1 MRKKQHLNSIKKRWG
16 FNSMEEKKEN
26 KKPIPRI
33 KMREQDPLKR
43 ARNFMEV
50 PYGYT
55 PEEAVHEAS
64 RCLSCLR
71 PTCRSGCPVA
81 VDIPSFI
88 KLVKEGR
95 FIEAAWKIKEDNALP
110 AVCGR
115 VCPQEIQC
123 ESLCIL
129 GKKGE
134 SVAIGN
140 LERFVSDYEREK
152 GEVQIPE
159 KPKPTGRKIAIIGS
173 GPAGLT
179 CAADLIKSGH
189 QVTLFEALHKPGG
202 VLIYGIPE
210 FRLPKAI
217 VEKEVDYIRKL
228 GVEVKVNAVIGKL
241 FTVDELFNDYGY
253 DACFIA
259 TGAGLPMFL
268 GIPGENLNGIYSA
281 NEFLTRANLMKA
293 YLFPEYDTP
302 IKRGKKVAVF
312 GGGNVAMDAARV
324 ALRLGAE
331 EVYLIYRRSEAEMPA
346 RKAEIHHAHE
356 EGVEFLML
364 TNPVR
369 FIDDG
374 KGNVSAVECI
384 KMELGEPDASGRRK
398 PVPISGSEFQ
408 IELDVAIPA
417 IGTRSNPL
425 LTKTIPDLLLNKR
438 GYIMADEETGMT
450 SKRGVFAGG
459 DIITGSATVILAMGA
474 GRKSAQSINE
484 YLKWK
489 YWETSKFVG

>member
-1 MRKKQHLNSIKKRWG
+1 
-16 FNSMEEKKEN
+16 MEERKED
-26 KKPIPRI
+26 KKPKNRV
-33 KMREQDPLKR
+33 KMREQDPLVR

-55 PEEAVHEAS
+55 PEEAIEEAS
-64 RCLSCLR
+64 RCLSCLN
-71 PTCRSGCPVA
+71 PSCTKGCPVA

-88 KLVKEGR
+88 KLIKEGK
-95 FIEAAWKIKEDNALP
+95 FIEAAWKIKEENALP

-134 SVAIGN
+134 PVAIGN
-140 LERFVSDYEREK
+140 LERFAADYETEK
-152 GEVQIPE
+152 GEIQLPE

-173 GPAGLT
+173 GPGGLT
-179 CAADLIKSGH
+179 CASDLIKSGH

-202 VLIYGIPE
+202 VLMYGIPE

-217 VEKEVDYIRKL
+217 VGKEVDYIKKL
-228 GVEVKVNAVIGKL
+228 GVEVVVNAVIGKL
-241 FTVDELFNDYGY
+241 YSVDELFNEYGS

-268 GIPGENLNGIYSA
+268 GISGENLNGIYSA

-331 EVYLIYRRSEAEMPA
+331 KVYLIYRRSEDEMPA
-346 RKAEIHHAHE
+346 RKAENHHAHE
-356 EGVEFLML
+356 EGIEFMLL
-364 TNPVR
+364 TNPTR

-374 KGNVSAVECI
+374 KGNVCAVECI
-384 KMELGEPDASGRRK
+384 KMELGEPDQSGRKK
-398 PVPISGSEFQ
+398 PIPIQGSEFQ
-408 IELDVAIPA
+408 IEIDVGIPA
-417 IGTRSNPL
+417 LGTRSNPL
-425 LTKTIPDLLLNKR
+425 LVSTLPDLKLNKR
-438 GYIMADEETGMT
+438 GYIMAEEETGMT
-450 SKRGVFAGG
+450 SKLGVFAGG
-459 DIITGSATVILAMGA
+459 DIVTGSATVILAMGA
-474 GRKSAQSINE
+474 GRKAAKAINE

-489 YWETSKFVG
+489 YWDTSGFAKTE

>member
-1 MRKKQHLNSIKKRWG
+1 MDDNKEKKQPKSRT
-16 FNSMEEKKEN
+16 
-26 KKPIPRI
+26 
-33 KMREQDPLKR
+33 KMREQDPLVR

-55 PEEAVHEAS
+55 PEEASQEAS
-64 RCLSCLR
+64 RCLSCLK
-71 PTCRSGCPVA
+71 PACREGCPVA
-81 VDIPSFI
+81 VNIPAFI
-88 KLVKEGR
+88 KLIKEGK
-95 FIEAAWKIKEDNALP
+95 FVEAAWKIKEDNAMP

-134 SVAIGN
+134 PVAIGN
-140 LERFVSDYEREK
+140 LERFVADFEREEA
-152 GEVQIPE
+152 EVQIPE
-159 KPKPTGRKIAIIGS
+159 KPKPTGRKVAIIGS
-173 GPAGLT
+173 GPAGLS
-179 CAADLIKSGH
+179 CAADLIKAGH
-189 QVTLFEALHKPGG
+189 EVSLFEALHKPGG

-228 GVEVKVNAVIGKL
+228 GVDVALNAVVGKL
-241 FTVDELFNDYGY
+241 YTIDELFDERGY
-253 DACFIA
+253 DACFVA

-268 GIPGENLNGIYSA
+268 GIPGENLNGVYSA

-302 IKRGKKVAVF
+302 IKRGKNVAVF

-324 ALRLGAE
+324 AMRLGAE
-331 EVYLIYRRSEAEMPA
+331 KVYLVYRRSQAEMPA
-346 RKAEIHHAHE
+346 RKAEIHHAQE
-356 EGVEFLML
+356 EGVEFLLL
-364 TNPVR
+364 TNPLR
-369 FIDDG
+369 FVDDG
-374 KGNVSAVECI
+374 KGNVAAIECM

-398 PVPISGSEFQ
+398 PVPVKGSEFQ
-408 IELDVAIPA
+408 VEIDVAIPA

-425 LTKTIPDLLLNKR
+425 LTKTAPDLALNKK
-438 GYIMADEETGMT
+438 GYIVADEETGMT
-450 SKRGVFAGG
+450 SKKGVFAGG

-474 GRKSAQSINE
+474 GRKAAKAIND
-484 YLKWK
+484 YLKWTH
-489 YWETSKFVG
+489 WDTGKFVSH

>member
-1 MRKKQHLNSIKKRWG
+1 LIDIKKRWRLNKMG
-16 FNSMEEKKEN
+16 AGKEKEKKT
-26 KKPIPRI
+26 KPRV
-33 KMREQDPLKR
+33 KMRGQDPLER

-55 PEEAVHEAS
+55 PDEAVEEAH
-64 RCLSCLR
+64 RCLTCLR
-71 PTCRSGCPVA
+71 PTCRNGCPVE
-81 VDIPSFI
+81 VDITSFI
-88 KLVKEGR
+88 KLIKEGK
-95 FIEAAWKIKEDNALP
+95 FIEAAWKVKEKNALP

-134 SVAIGN
+134 PVAIGN
-140 LERFVSDYEREK
+140 LERFVADYEREK
-152 GEVQIPE
+152 GEIKVPE
-159 KPKPTGRKIAIIGS
+159 IPKPTGRKVAIIGS
-173 GPAGLT
+173 GPGGLT

-210 FRLPKAI
+210 FRLPKVI
-217 VEKEVDYIRKL
+217 VEREIEYIKKM
-228 GVEVKVNAVIGKL
+228 GVELKLNTVIGKL
-241 FTVDELFNDYGY
+241 YTIDEILNNQGY

-259 TGAGLPMFL
+259 TGAGLPIFL
-268 GIPGENLNGIYSA
+268 GIPGENFNGIYSA

-312 GGGNVAMDAARV
+312 GGGNVAMDSARV

-331 EVYLIYRRSEAEMPA
+331 KVYLIYRRSEAEMPA
-346 RKAEIHHAHE
+346 RKAEVHHAHE
-356 EGVEFLML
+356 EGIEFVFL
-364 TNPVR
+364 TNPTR

-374 KGNVSAVECI
+374 KGNVCGVECI
-384 KMELGEPDASGRRK
+384 KMELGEPDQSGRKK
-398 PVPISGSEFQ
+398 PIPIKGSEFK
-408 IELDVAIPA
+408 IEIDVAIPA
-417 IGTRSNPL
+417 LGTRANPL
-425 LTKTIPDLLLNKR
+425 LVSTLPDLKLNKR
-438 GYIMADEETGMT
+438 GYILAEEDTGMT
-450 SKRGVFAGG
+450 SKEGVFAGG

-474 GRKSAQSINE
+474 GRKAANAINE

-489 YWETSKFVG
+489 YWDTRNFIS

>member
-1 MRKKQHLNSIKKRWG
+1 MEDKKQ
-16 FNSMEEKKEN
+16 EKQSKN
-26 KKPIPRI
+26 RI
-33 KMREQDPLKR
+33 KMREQDPLVR

-64 RCLSCLR
+64 RCLTCLK
-71 PTCRSGCPVA
+71 PTCREGCPVA

-88 KLVKEGR
+88 KLVKEGK
-95 FIEAAWKIKEDNALP
+95 FVEAAWKIKEDNAMP

-123 ESLCIL
+123 ESLCVL

-134 SVAIGN
+134 PVAIGN
-140 LERFVSDYEREK
+140 LERFVADYEREK
-152 GEVQIPE
+152 GEVQIPG
-159 KPKPTGRKIAIIGS
+159 KSKPTGRKVAIIGS

-179 CAADLIKSGH
+179 CAADLIKAGH
-189 QVTLFEALHKPGG
+189 TVTLFEALHKPGG

-217 VEKEVDYIRKL
+217 VEQEVEYIKKL
-228 GVEVKVNAVIGKL
+228 GVELAVNAVVGKL
-241 FTVDELFNDYGY
+241 YTIDELFNEHGY

-331 EVYLIYRRSEAEMPA
+331 KVYLIYRRSQAEMPA

-356 EGVEFLML
+356 EGV
-364 TNPVR
+364 R
-369 FIDDG
+369 
-374 KGNVSAVECI
+374 
-384 KMELGEPDASGRRK
+384 
-398 PVPISGSEFQ
+398 
-408 IELDVAIPA
+408 IPA
-417 IGTRSNPL
+417 
-425 LTKTIPDLLLNKR
+425 PDKSAPVYRRRQRKR
-438 GYIMADEETGMT
+438 HCDRMHKD
-450 SKRGVFAGG
+450 
-459 DIITGSATVILAMGA
+459 GA
-474 GRKSAQSINE
+474 GRARRVRKEKAHSGQGQRIPGRDRCCDSGYRHEIKSVAHKNRP
-484 YLKWK
+484 
-489 YWETSKFVG
+489 

>member
-1 MRKKQHLNSIKKRWG
+1 
-16 FNSMEEKKEN
+16 MEEKEQEKEKN
-26 KKPIPRI
+26 RV
-33 KMREQDPLKR
+33 KMREQDPLVR

-55 PEEAVHEAS
+55 PEEASREAS
-64 RCLSCLR
+64 RCLSCLK
-71 PTCRSGCPVA
+71 PSCRMGCPVA
-81 VDIPSFI
+81 IDIPSFI
-88 KLVKEGR
+88 KLIKEGK
-95 FIEAAWKIKEDNALP
+95 FVEAAWKVKEDNAFP

-134 SVAIGN
+134 PVAIGN
-140 LERFVSDYEREK
+140 LERFVADYEREK
-152 GEVQIPE
+152 GEGRIPE
-159 KPKPTGRKIAIIGS
+159 KPKPTGRKVAVIGS
-173 GPAGLT
+173 GPSGLT

-189 QVTLFEALHKPGG
+189 EITLFEALHKPGG

-217 VEKEVDYIRKL
+217 VEKEVEYIKKL
-228 GVEVKVNAVIGKL
+228 GVEMAVNSVIGKL
-241 FTVDELFNDYGY
+241 YTIDELFEERGY

-331 EVYLIYRRSEAEMPA
+331 KVYLIYRRSQDEMPA
-346 RKAEIHHAHE
+346 RKAEIHHARE
-356 EGVEFLML
+356 EGVEFML
-364 TNPVR
+364 LTSPLR

-374 KGNVSAVECI
+374 KGNVAAIECMR
-384 KMELGEPDASGRRK
+384 MELGEPDASGRRK
-398 PVPISGSEFQ
+398 PISVRGSEFRVE
-408 IELDVAIPA
+408 IDVAIPA

-425 LTKTIPDLLLNKR
+425 LTKTVADLVLNGK
-438 GYIMADEETGMT
+438 GYIVADKETGMT
-450 SKRGVFAGG
+450 SKKGVFAGG

-474 GRKSAQSINE
+474 GRRAAKAIDD
-484 YLKWK
+484 YLRWK
-489 YWETSKFVG
+489 YWDTDKFIS

>member
-1 MRKKQHLNSIKKRWG
+1 
-16 FNSMEEKKEN
+16 MEEKKEDKQP
-26 KKPIPRI
+26 KKRVT
-33 KMREQDPLKR
+33 MREQEPLVR

-50 PYGYT
+50 PCGYT
-55 PEEAVHEAS
+55 PEEAVAEAS
-64 RCLSCLR
+64 RCLSCLN
-71 PTCRSGCPVA
+71 PMCIKGCPVA
-81 VDIPSFI
+81 IDIPSFI
-88 KLVKEGR
+88 KLIKEGR

-123 ESLCIL
+123 ESMCIL

-134 SVAIGN
+134 PVAIGN
-140 LERFVSDYEREK
+140 LERFVADYEREK

-159 KPKPTGRKIAIIGS
+159 RPKLSGRKIAIIGS
-173 GPAGLT
+173 GPAGLS

-217 VEKEVDYIRKL
+217 VEKEVDYISKL
-228 GVEVKVNAVIGKL
+228 GVKVVLNAVIGKL
-241 FTVDELFNDYGY
+241 FTVDELFSEQGY

-259 TGAGLPMFL
+259 TGAGLPMFM

-302 IKRGKKVAVF
+302 IKKGRNVAIF
-312 GGGNVAMDAARV
+312 GGGNVAMDSARV

-331 EVYLIYRRSEAEMPA
+331 KVYLIYRRSEAEMPA

-356 EGVEFLML
+356 EGVEFMFL
-364 TNPVR
+364 TNPIR
-369 FIDDG
+369 LIDDG
-374 KGNVSAVECI
+374 KGNVAAVECI
-384 KMELGEPDASGRRK
+384 KMELGEPDASGRKK
-398 PVPISGSEFQ
+398 PVPVKGSEFQ
-408 IELDVAIPA
+408 IEIDVAIPA

-425 LTKTIPDLLLNKR
+425 LTKTIPDLSLNKR
-438 GYIMADEETGMT
+438 GYIIADEETGMT
-450 SKRGVFAGG
+450 SKKGVFAGG

-474 GRKSAQSINE
+474 GRNAAKAINE

-489 YWETSKFVG
+489 YWDTSRFVS